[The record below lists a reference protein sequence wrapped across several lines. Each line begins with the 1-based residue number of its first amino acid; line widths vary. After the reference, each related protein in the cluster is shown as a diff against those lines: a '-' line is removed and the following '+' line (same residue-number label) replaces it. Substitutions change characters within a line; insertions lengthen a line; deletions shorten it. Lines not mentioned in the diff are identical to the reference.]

1 MSTLWVLAV
10 KMEVHFEPKRHP
22 SSDKRARKEASI
34 ALLGAANREGGEV
47 EVPSSKG
54 GKTIRKLSS
63 LSFTAAVVV
72 KTIFVDGMTLSTEF
86 NKSHICSSSRKKWCV
101 VVK

>member
-22 SSDKRARKEASI
+22 SSDKRAWKEASI

-54 GKTIRKLSS
+54 GKTIRKPLLFQSFFCRAVLLSLSS
-63 LSFTAAVVV
+63 QLDDLYVPT
-72 KTIFVDGMTLSTEF
+72 TLTLA
-86 NKSHICSSSRKKWCV
+86 RV
-101 VVK
+101 PLLQLPL